1 MLTSTYTTAPTE
13 TIVSNQSYM
22 MGHNHPSL
30 VVVLVMI
37 VIIFLLVIV
46 MVQYTC
52 ITDFALVVLLDHI
65 LIRLVVG
72 CVWKVL
78 WVVLFV
84 LTLLIVWVVQEGTI

>member
-1 MLTSTYTTAPTE
+1 MLTSTCTTAPTE
-13 TIVSNQSYM
+13 TIPSNQSYM
-22 MGHNHPSL
+22 MDHNHPSS

-46 MVQYTC
+46 MVQCTC

-78 WVVLFV
+78 
-84 LTLLIVWVVQEGTI
+84 